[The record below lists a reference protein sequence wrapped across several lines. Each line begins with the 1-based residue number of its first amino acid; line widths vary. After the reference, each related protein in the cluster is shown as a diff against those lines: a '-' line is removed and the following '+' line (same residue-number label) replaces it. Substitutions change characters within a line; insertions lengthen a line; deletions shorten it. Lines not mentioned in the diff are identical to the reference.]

1 MLLIPDSKGEIMSQE
16 KTGRLPLIGGVIAAV
31 AASLCCVGPL
41 VLVMLGIG
49 GAWVAN
55 LAVLEPFRPY
65 FLGAAVIALF
75 FAWKKIYRAPAAAC
89 TPGSLCAM
97 PQTNR
102 IYKVLFWVVAV
113 LVALALI
120 FPYLAPL
127 FY

>member
-1 MLLIPDSKGEIMSQE
+1 MSQE
-16 KTGRLPLIGGVIAAV
+16 KAGNLPLIGGAIAAV
-31 AASLCCVGPL
+31 AASLCCIGPL

-55 LAVLEPFRPY
+55 LAVLEPFQPY

-75 FAWKKIYRAPAAAC
+75 FAWKKIYRVPAAAAC

-97 PQTNR
+97 PHTNW
-102 IYKVLFWVVAV
+102 IYKVLFWVVAA
-113 LVALALI
+113 LIALALA
-120 FPYLAPL
+120 FPTLAPL

>member
-1 MLLIPDSKGEIMSQE
+1 MSQE
-16 KTGRLPLIGGVIAAV
+16 KAGRLPLIGGVIAAI

-55 LAVLEPFRPY
+55 LAMLEPFRPY

-75 FAWKKIYRAPAAAC
+75 FAWKKIYRVPAEAVC

-97 PQTNR
+97 PQTTR
-102 IYKVLFWVVAV
+102 IYKVLFWIVAV
-113 LVALALI
+113 LIVLAMI
-120 FPYLAPL
+120 FPYLAPM

>member
-1 MLLIPDSKGEIMSQE
+1 MSQE
-16 KTGRLPLIGGVIAAV
+16 KTGRLPLIGGAVAAI

-55 LAVLEPFRPY
+55 LAVLEPFRHY
-65 FLGAAVIALF
+65 FLGAAIVALF
-75 FAWKKIYRAPAAAC
+75 FAWKKIYRAPAAC

-102 IYKVLFWVVAV
+102 IYKVLFWAVVA
-113 LVALALI
+113 LVALALV

>member
-1 MLLIPDSKGEIMSQE
+1 MSQE
-16 KTGRLPLIGGVIAAV
+16 KAGRLPLIGGVIAAI

-49 GAWVAN
+49 GAWVGN
-55 LAVLEPFRPY
+55 LAMLEPFRPY

-75 FAWKKIYRAPAAAC
+75 FAWKKIYRVSDETAC

-102 IYKVLFWVVAV
+102 IYKVLFWIVAV
-113 LVALALI
+113 LIVLAMI
-120 FPYLAPL
+120 FPTLAPL